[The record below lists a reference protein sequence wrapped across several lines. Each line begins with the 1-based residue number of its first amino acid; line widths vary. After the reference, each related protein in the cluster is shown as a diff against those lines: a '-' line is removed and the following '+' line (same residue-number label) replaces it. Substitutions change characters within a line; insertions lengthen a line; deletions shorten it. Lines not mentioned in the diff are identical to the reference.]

1 MRATLRRS
9 CDSCAKAKHRC
20 DLHTPRCS
28 RCIKKRARCVYANE
42 PLTSSSSSD
51 TSGTASWPC
60 EDEVDTMSTS
70 SHPKVSMAV
79 RSASPVWLVDPAN
92 ASYDPFDSYP
102 ATRLPRLHVQRLI
115 RHCSD
120 TFFLFSCRGELT
132 CLVLSS
138 IAFQYYPLDMNSETN
153 PFIVSWW
160 PLALEDPA
168 LFHVSLQTASLDQ
181 ELRAQRGFAVSEA
194 LMVDSVSEL
203 RKKIEHSS
211 SAVQDETINAVVTLA
226 AIEHGK
232 GNFESSVMHIKG
244 VKKMISLRGGIGQV
258 KHTSP
263 LTARMVL
270 WVSMLVTCQPQFG
283 IHDHVGGD
291 GILSGLQWQLASA
304 HLDSNS
310 IRLYHEEI
318 DPNVR
323 DALACLRY
331 IFHQGKIT
339 TTELHDLTCFV
350 IHKLLSLQQPPSD
363 GSSNHHNAVSES
375 LRHALVLYLLIIHGT
390 TYYSHLHMSTLLA
403 KRLRGHLQYLPAR
416 GGILDSLKIWAISI
430 GMVSSFDP
438 IDRAWFASEARSAQ
452 ASLGLNCWD
461 DVVTH
466 LEHVLWFKTQQ
477 DNVFWSEWRPILS
490 NTNR

>member
-1 MRATLRRS
+1 
-9 CDSCAKAKHRC
+9 
-20 DLHTPRCS
+20 
-28 RCIKKRARCVYANE
+28 
-42 PLTSSSSSD
+42 
-51 TSGTASWPC
+51 
-60 EDEVDTMSTS
+60 MSTS

-115 RHCSD
+115 RH
-120 TFFLFSCRGELT
+120 F
-132 CLVLSS
+132 LSS